1 MSEKLKEVREEI
13 EQLKLL
19 LNLEKEENLE
29 ISINENKDTYIVT
42 AKRKNGEGEVF
53 ILIPK

>member
-1 MSEKLKEVREEI
+1 MSEKLKEIREEI

-29 ISINENKDTYIVT
+29 ISINENKDTFIVT
-42 AKRKNGEGEVF
+42 AKRKNSEGEVF
-53 ILIPK
+53 VLIPK